1 MIDTLIGALKI
12 SLNQCNTIE
21 HPVEYVY
28 EINQVL
34 NRFKSNLF
42 KLIPDKDKHLYNP
55 KEFIQL
61 RICLG
66 WKINLAYTGF
76 ISIKEQS
83 PVLLHVN
90 GFIPELGLRKNKE
103 TTFIKAVDISDI
115 IDLKKI
121 AAIKTGYSYLKAE
134 SISEIKTIEE
144 HLGHN
149 HGLCVYYD
157 REARND
163 GGFDFTMQI
172 AAMVYS
178 RVDTLSYQLVPVV
191 AQSQHTHCKMAGTI
205 MGSKGAINRG
215 WVDHSQV
222 QAV

>member
-42 KLIPDKDKHLYNP
+42 KLIPDKAKHLYDP

-61 RICLG
+61 RLCLG
-66 WKINLAYTGF
+66 WKINPTYTGF
-76 ISIKEQS
+76 LSIKEQS

-103 TTFIKAVDISDI
+103 TTFIKAVDVSDI
-115 IDLKKI
+115 INLEKI
-121 AAIKTGYSYLKAE
+121 ATIRTDYNLLKTE
-134 SISEIKTIEE
+134 TISEIKTIEE
-144 HLGHN
+144 HLGHT

-163 GGFDFTMQI
+163 GVQDFTMQI
-172 AAMVYS
+172 AAVVYS
-178 RVDTLSYQLVPVV
+178 QVDSLRYQLVPVV
-191 AQSQHTHCKMAGTI
+191 VQPKYAHCKVA
-205 MGSKGAINRG
+205 GAIAGRKSAISRG